1 MQVSDGYSPGSQ
13 IVFIPDKFNAL
24 LNGNPRKFTMKQ
36 DLLQPQKH
44 QHSPNVHLLHVS
56 SIIQEELSLI
66 PTTSQITTYTEKK
79 SLNNSANNTCQILDP
94 RLHPKMSAIS
104 EIKERGKIELQCIN
118 KERQIEDCLANKGGS
133 CTIMLTLTN

>member
-36 DLLQPQKH
+36 DLLQLQKH

-56 SIIQEELSLI
+56 SIIQELSLI
-66 PTTSQITTYTEKK
+66 PTTSQITTYTENK
-79 SLNNSANNTCQILDP
+79 SLHNSTNNTCQILDP
-94 RLHPKMSAIS
+94 RLPAEMSTIR
-104 EIKERGKIELQCIN
+104 EMKGRGETELQWIN
-118 KERQIEDCLANKGGS
+118 KERQIEDCLAKKGGS
-133 CTIMLTLTN
+133 YIIMLTTLEN